1 MFAALTIPRLIEAVQ
16 AIPELSS
23 KPSWRSPDDVPAE
36 ELPLAKA
43 AQKVLASMQAI
54 LGRTTE
60 TCQESMKAYDAR
72 ATKDGRREG
81 DKADE
86 ETNKRRHLALM
97 NASEVKVVRYV
108 KELLDPPDLKRF
120 KPRAIREGAEVPND
134 VGERK
139 ADELKVL
146 HLGVGPEGEGAMQVE
161 EGQTTVKS
169 PTGGVKA
176 ETEGA
181 LKESG
186 LKDVEPGLLESKEAE
201 EAKEDVV
208 KTS

>member
-16 AIPELSS
+16 ATSDLSS

-60 TCQESMKAYDAR
+60 TCHESMKAYDAR
-72 ATKDGRREG
+72 AAKEGRRAG
-81 DKADE
+81 DEADE
-86 ETNKRRHLALM
+86 ETIKRRHLALM

-108 KELLDPPDLKRF
+108 KELLDPPHLQRF
-120 KPRAIREGAEVPND
+120 KPRAIREGAEVPSH

-146 HLGVGPEGEGAMQVE
+146 RLGVGPEGEGAIQVE
-161 EGQTTVKS
+161 EGHTAAKS
-169 PTGGVKA
+169 LTGGV
-176 ETEGA
+176 EGA
-181 LKESG
+181 LEGDMKESG
-186 LKDVEPGLLESKEAE
+186 LKDV
-201 EAKEDVV
+201 
-208 KTS
+208 